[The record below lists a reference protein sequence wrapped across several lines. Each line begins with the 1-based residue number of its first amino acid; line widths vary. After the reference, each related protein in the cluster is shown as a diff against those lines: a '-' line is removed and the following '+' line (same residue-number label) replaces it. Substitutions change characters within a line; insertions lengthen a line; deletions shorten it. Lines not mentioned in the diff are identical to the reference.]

1 MNNKNICK
9 FVLPSVSDSL
19 RTMNFILESNTSI
32 MSKKQHLRFNRLI
45 LVINGSGIFHFD
57 SMSVEAEM
65 GSIVVGFNNE
75 TFYAEPSDDMEY
87 MYIDFDGGRCAKI
100 FNRFGIDSDNRH
112 FKGYYGIVPIWEER
126 LASASEIT
134 IDLVTEGILLYTFS
148 KLVSEAQKNDSIVGQ
163 MIKITKEN
171 FVDPNLSIVFLAEEL
186 SYNPKYLSHTFKK
199 TMGINYSEYL
209 KNMRI
214 KYAIS
219 LFENGID
226 SVKNVALLSGFSD
239 PLYFSTV
246 FTKSVGTP
254 PSKYK
259 TQKETDN

>member
-1 MNNKNICK
+1 MDNKNICK
-9 FVLPSVSDSL
+9 FVLPSANDSL
-19 RTMNFILESNTSI
+19 RTMNFILESNTNI
-32 MSKKQHLRFNRLI
+32 MGKKQHLKVNRLI
-45 LVINGSGIFHFD
+45 LVISGSGILHFD
-57 SMSVEAEM
+57 SMLVEAEM
-65 GSIVVGFNNE
+65 GSIVVGFSGE
-75 TFYAEPSDDMEY
+75 TFYAQPSDDMEY
-87 MYIDFDGGRCAKI
+87 MYIDFEGGRCSKI
-100 FNRFGIDSDNRH
+100 FSRFGIDLDNRH

-126 LASASEIT
+126 LANANEIT

-148 KLVSEAQKNDSIVGQ
+148 KLVSEAKKNDSIVGQ

-171 FVDPNLSIVFLAEEL
+171 FIDPNLSIVFLADEL

-209 KNMRI
+209 KNMRL
-214 KYAIS
+214 KYAMS

-246 FTKSVGTP
+246 FTKSIGIP

-259 TQKETDN
+259 TQKEIDT